1 MSGTAPQTHMSL
13 ADLRTRI
20 WEVHGVTVGE
30 DDPVMVLHT
39 IHAAFLDDYQA
50 MLDRHHE
57 AMRASVGE
65 IVGELSATLS
75 ETVETFQS
83 ETLTES
89 LRDKIAQISEQ
100 ARIADQAKAGMRR
113 IAWAVG
119 ALSLVACGAAA
130 LSLFFFLQMV
140 K

>member
-20 WEVHGVTVGE
+20 WEVHGLTMDE
-30 DDPVMVLHT
+30 NDPVLVLHT
-39 IHAAFLDDYQA
+39 VHAAFLEDYQA

-57 AMRASVGE
+57 AVRASVGE
-65 IVGELSATLS
+65 IVGELSANLS
-75 ETVETFQS
+75 ETVEAFQS

-89 LRDKIAQISEQ
+89 LREKIAQISEQ
-100 ARIADQAKAGMRR
+100 TRIANAAQAGMRR

-119 ALSLVACGAAA
+119 VLAFVSCGAAA
-130 LSLFFFLQMV
+130 LSLFFFLQLL